1 MKIKSVHGLVAAGV
15 IASLSLT
22 DCATTGARRPRGA
35 GARAR
40 VGGTQFPSRAE
51 LARLSATPAPRAP
64 ATPTAPLERWELA
77 GPFPEAVGS
86 VPSQDPAPLAA
97 LLRAR
102 AERTGGRA
110 VVTEAMQCA
119 ARELGRYLLRHEG
132 ATPQPISDFVLG
144 RCGALGSRVSS
155 VTSDGTEAATSSDA
169 DVVHHFETALGGQVD
184 QLLDLAPGPINVGA
198 ALVRDGDRFVTYT
211 VSEQR
216 VVALEPG
223 PLTPDANGDVT
234 LAGRLLT
241 TTAGLGG
248 YINQGTWSSATC
260 TMDPAVRLPA
270 FRARCPMRPGDT
282 VARVELSAHAPGRL
296 LGHSVLSAIVG
307 SGRAASRTFEL
318 APDDPAQAAR
328 DPQQAQGVALALLND
343 ARRAAGAPA
352 VTLAAQESSDACQLA
367 PAYFA
372 NATDNATAGDNDRIA
387 LGLIAGWSV
396 EGGLIRAGHFF
407 GTAGTVDSSLQRWI
421 SWTLERPMGRQ
432 VLMAPEVR
440 QVSLCPAMIDGRVAG
455 ILWSSYS
462 FYDDAE
468 LNAEAERVYRR
479 IDAQRAATRLPPAQ
493 RMASLQPTM
502 AATAASVVR
511 GGDLEESLQA
521 MLNRASEATGGGAV
535 RGWVIPTI
543 DIDTIEFPEVLV
555 TTASASAAVH
565 VVHRRDQGAAW
576 GQSVVFVLM
585 R

>member
-1 MKIKSVHGLVAAGV
+1 MKIKRVHGIVAAGV
-15 IASLSLT
+15 VASLSLT
-22 DCATTGARRPRGA
+22 DCATTGARSPRGA

-40 VGGTQFPSRAE
+40 VAGTQFPSRAE
-51 LARLSATPAPRAP
+51 LARLSAAPPPSAP
-64 ATPTAPLERWELA
+64 ATPIAPLERWELA
-77 GPFPEAVGS
+77 GPFPEAVGA

-132 ATPQPISDFVLG
+132 DTPQPISDFVLG
-144 RCGALGSRVSS
+144 RCGALSSRGTT
-155 VTSDGTEAATSSDA
+155 VTSGGTADATRSDA
-169 DVVHHFETALGGQVD
+169 DVVHHFATALGGQVEQFLD
-184 QLLDLAPGPINVGA
+184 QEPGPINVGA

-282 VARVELSAHAPGRL
+282 VARVELSAHPPGRL
-296 LGHSVLSAIVG
+296 LGHTVLSAIVG

-318 APDDPAQAAR
+318 PPDDPAQAAR

-352 VTLAAQESSDACQLA
+352 VTLAAQESADTCQLA
-367 PAYFA
+367 PVYFA
-372 NATDNATAGDNDRIA
+372 NAADSAAASNNDRIA
-387 LGLIAGWSV
+387 LGLMAGWSV
-396 EGGLIRAGHFF
+396 EGGLIREGQFF
-407 GTAGTVDSSLQRWI
+407 STAGSLDNSLPRWI
-421 SWTLERPMGRQ
+421 SWTLDRPMGRQ

-440 QVSLCPAMIDGRVAG
+440 QVSLCPAMTDGHVAG

-493 RMASLQPTM
+493 RMASLRPMM
-502 AATAASVVR
+502 AATAASAAQ
-511 GGDLEESLQA
+511 GGDLEAALDA
-521 MLNRASEATGGGAV
+521 MLNQASAATGGGSV
-535 RGWVIPTI
+535 QGWVMPTI
-543 DIDTIEFPEVLV
+543 DLDSIEFPEVLL
-555 TTASASAAVH
+555 TTAAASAAVH
-565 VVHRRDQGAAW
+565 VIHRRDQGAAW